1 MWQNNLSVNSGLYKL
16 CLFWSNDELFQ
27 YTCMTVTVLVHQQL
41 YFIVV
46 VPVGNIKS
54 KFLTDIIEAW
64 AKFNYKEFN
73 VEKESVSKQILWNN
87 SYIKNKNEILFYKE
101 WHDKGVTLIEHVY
114 DYRIKTFLSFAPYLK
129 IREIVLIAI
138 SSSFRFKR

>member
-1 MWQNNLSVNSGLYKL
+1 MERFIYIYELNKL
-16 CLFWSNDELFQ
+16 GGESIFKANIKHTD
-27 YTCMTVTVLVHQQL
+27 VKQL
-41 YFIVV
+41 
-46 VPVGNIKS
+46 NIKS

-101 WHDKGVTLIEHVY
+101 WHDKGVG
-114 DYRIKTFLSFAPYLK
+114 
-129 IREIVLIAI
+129 
-138 SSSFRFKR
+138 